1 MLQSIRDGAKSWA
14 AKIIIGVMVAAMAL
28 FGVESLFSVFGK
40 DPEQTAKVNG
50 ETITRQQVELE
61 VQRTMRSG
69 QVPPEQEK
77 ALRRDML
84 DQLITQKLLTQY
96 AEDGGFRV
104 SDDQLDQ
111 LIVNLDEFEDQEG
124 NFSSELFRNRL
135 SSAGYTPL
143 AFRNELRA
151 DIMRRQLQQGL
162 ALSDFTLDAERERL
176 AGLQRQSRSFRYAL
190 LTPDSVDVEVSP
202 DEEAL
207 QAYYDSHTELFRR
220 PEQVKLNYV
229 VLDRQTMADTAE
241 VSEEKLRQVWREQ
254 NDEADRR
261 ISHIMVGFGDERSRE
276 DAKAIADEARADL
289 EAGES
294 FADTAARY
302 SDDTASAENG
312 GDLGEISRGF
322 FGDAFDEA
330 AFSLEENDVSEPVVM
345 DNALHIIKVTDI
357 DRPPFDE
364 QRDKLR
370 QMLAARQVEGEF
382 NDRAQQL
389 IDESFAADDLQG
401 VADDIGLTV
410 QHSGWVSREG
420 GDGVLSEPGVMDKA
434 FAEDVLEDGYN
445 SDVIE
450 LDEDRRLVLRVTE
463 HRDATTL
470 PLADVRDEVEQ
481 RVTAQQ
487 QEEALAGRAETLIE
501 RLKADKDVDLRWQQA
516 NDVSRQAE
524 TSVPGDIVG
533 AAFRLPKPDGG
544 QTTYGHVITPDGVAV
559 IALERVAEG
568 EPNDEVEAF
577 VSRMAE
583 QMRSQAAV
591 QGLVDYLREEG
602 SIESDL

>member
-1 MLQSIRDGAKSWA
+1 MLQNIRDGAKSWA

-40 DPEQTAKVNG
+40 DPEQIAKVNG
-50 ETITRQQVELE
+50 DTITRQQVELE

-111 LIVNLDEFEDQEG
+111 LIVNLDEFQDQEG
-124 NFSSELFRNRL
+124 SFSAELFRNRL

-176 AGLQRQSRSFRYAL
+176 AKLQRQSRSFRYAQ
-190 LTPDSVDVEVSP
+190 LTPANVDVEATP
-202 DEEAL
+202 DGEAV

-229 VLDRQTMADTAE
+229 VLDRQDMADTAE
-241 VSEEKLRQVWREQ
+241 VSEEKLREAWREQ

-261 ISHIMVGFGDERSRE
+261 ISHIMIGFGDERSRE
-276 DAKAIADEARADL
+276 DAEAMADEALDDL

-302 SDDTASAENG
+302 SEDTASAENG

-322 FGDAFDEA
+322 FGEAFDEA
-330 AFSLEENDVSEPVVM
+330 AFSLGENEVSEPVVM
-345 DNALHIIKVTDI
+345 DGALHIIKVTHI

-389 IDESFAADDLQG
+389 IDESFAADDLQS

-410 QHSGWVSREG
+410 KHSGWVSREG

-450 LDEDRRLVLRVTE
+450 LDEDRRLVLRVTD

-470 PLADVRDEVEQ
+470 PLAEVRDDVEQ
-481 RVTAQQ
+481 RVTAKQR
-487 QEEALAGRAETLIE
+487 EEALAQRAETLIE
-501 RLKADKDVDLRWQQA
+501 RLETGKDTDLRWQQA
-516 NDVSRQAE
+516 DDISRQEE
-524 TSVPGDIVG
+524 TAVPDAVVG
-533 AAFRLPKPDGG
+533 AAFRLPRPDEG
-544 QTTYGHVITPDGVAV
+544 QATYGHVTTSDGVAI
-559 IALERVAEG
+559 IALERVAAG
-568 EPNDEVEAF
+568 EPNEEVEAF
-577 VSRMAE
+577 VARMAE
-583 QMRSQAAV
+583 QMRSRAAV
-591 QGLVDYLREEG
+591 QGLIDYLHQQG
-602 SIESDL
+602 SIETDR